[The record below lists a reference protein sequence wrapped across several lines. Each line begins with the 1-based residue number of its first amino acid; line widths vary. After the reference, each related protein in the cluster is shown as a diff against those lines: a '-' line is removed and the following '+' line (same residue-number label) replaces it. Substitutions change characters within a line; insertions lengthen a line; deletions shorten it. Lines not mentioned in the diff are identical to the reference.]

1 MFYISGGAGR
11 FNNMNLLSM
20 VLVMLV
26 VARTGA
32 SNFVIIPP
40 ATSLTNLQTYVSYI
54 PVLIGLFN

>member
-11 FNNMNLLSM
+11 FNNMKLLSM
-20 VLVMLV
+20 VLVALV
-26 VARTGA
+26 VASTGA